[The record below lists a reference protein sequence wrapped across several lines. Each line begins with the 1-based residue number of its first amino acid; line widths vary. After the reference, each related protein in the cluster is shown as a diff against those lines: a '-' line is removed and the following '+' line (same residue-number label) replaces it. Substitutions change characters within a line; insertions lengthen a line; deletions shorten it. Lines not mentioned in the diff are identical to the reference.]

1 MSEMLV
7 FVDVIVAP
15 NAKAAAAMDRGGTQQ
30 QQYGQLSTLLRV
42 HDALSRA
49 LAKIRLSFHSS
60 STAAQVQRIQGK
72 TVGLLSAREA
82 KVGEATWS
90 TLEHI
95 RTRVLESIEDG
106 VVDSSDSQISIHMA
120 TRSVTRHISFL
131 RSHYSPVNA
140 ILSEAASL
148 GKYVPQI
155 GVVGDLFP
163 LNSMIVEL
171 ASCLEEKLVN
181 ISKSFPDQAVGFLFL
196 LNNLNF
202 IRERL
207 LFLFLLNNSDFIRGS
222 PQTYSSL
229 DVHVA
234 ALFDKVEGYIESYLL
249 VSWAPVLS
257 CLFNPTPLC
266 FGKRHYS
273 PLPKFESEFQKTYT
287 TQKLWKVPD
296 PQLRK
301 MLREAI
307 IEKIT
312 PVYRKYIEDNNVTVP
327 KFTPQEL
334 QEMLQELFEG

>member
-1 MSEMLV
+1 MSEMLA

-15 NAKAAAAMDRGGTQQ
+15 NAKASIQQIEVVTLMNRGGTQQ
-30 QQYGQLSTLLRV
+30 YGKLSTLLGV

-49 LAKIRLSFHSS
+49 LAKIQLSFHSS
-60 STAAQVQRIQGK
+60 STAQVQRIQGK
-72 TVGLLSAREA
+72 TVRLLSAREA
-82 KVGEATWS
+82 K
-90 TLEHI
+90 
-95 RTRVLESIEDG
+95 SIEDDG
-106 VVDSSDSQISIHMA
+106 VINSSGSQILQGSPEIHKA
-120 TRSVTRHISFL
+120 TRTITRHISFL

-140 ILSEAASL
+140 VVSEAARL
-148 GKYVPQI
+148 GKYVPQAQI
-155 GVVGDLFP
+155 GDLFP

-181 ISKSFPDQAVGFLFL
+181 ISKSFPDQGVGFSFL
-196 LNNLNF
+196 LNNSYF

-222 PQTYSSL
+222 PQKYSSL
-229 DVHVA
+229 DIYVA
-234 ALFDKVEGYIESYLL
+234 ALFEKIEGYIESHLL

-257 CLFNPTPLC
+257 RLFNPTPLC
-266 FGKRHYS
+266 FGKHYS

-296 PQLRK
+296 PELRK

-307 IEKIT
+307 IEKII
-312 PVYRKYIEDNNVTVP
+312 PVYRKYIEDNNVTTP

-334 QEMLQELFEG
+334 EEMLQELFEG